1 MVLSRRRYE
10 RLQAVLTRR
19 QPDLTVLMEH
29 VNKPH
34 NFSAILRNCDSV
46 GVLDAHVVLPEKGI
60 PLSNHASA
68 GASKWI
74 QVQEHPT
81 VQEAVQQL
89 HDGGFRVVA
98 AHPAPEAVDYRELDY
113 TRPVAIM
120 VGAELEGLSDEGLAL
135 ADETVVI
142 PMTGMAR
149 SLNVS
154 VATALILFE
163 AFRQRMA
170 AGQYQASRLD
180 RERYQ
185 KLLFEWMHPELA
197 RVLRGKQLPYPSLD
211 ADGEALLEPGALQ
224 G

>member
-1 MVLSRRRYE
+1 MSRRRYQ
-10 RLQAVLTRR
+10 RLKAVLNRR

-46 GVLDAHVVLPEKGI
+46 GVLAAHVVPPKTGV

-81 VQEAVQQL
+81 VHEAVQRL
-89 HDGGFRVVA
+89 HEGGFRVLA
-98 AHPAPEAVDYRELDY
+98 AHPSPEAVDYREIDFIP
-113 TRPVAIM
+113 PVAIM
-120 VGAELEGLSDEGLAL
+120 VGAELEGISEEGLAL

-142 PMTGMAR
+142 PMAGMAK

-163 AFRQRMA
+163 AFRQRTA
-170 AGQYQASRLD
+170 AGLYESSRLD
-180 RERYQ
+180 GERYQ
-185 KLLFEWMHPELA
+185 KLLFEWMHPDLA
-197 RVLRGKQLPYPSLD
+197 RVLRGKRLPYPPLD
-211 ADGEALLEPGALQ
+211 EDGEAILERGALQ
-224 G
+224 D